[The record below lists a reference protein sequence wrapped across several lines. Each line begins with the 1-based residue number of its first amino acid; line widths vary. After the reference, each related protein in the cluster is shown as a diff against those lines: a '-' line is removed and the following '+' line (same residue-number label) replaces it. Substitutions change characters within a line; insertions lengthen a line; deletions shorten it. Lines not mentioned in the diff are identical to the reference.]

1 MSYTY
6 FSSFSSPQFQ
16 LKVYVKTI
24 VVEIMILINFEI
36 YFELND
42 FAIIKHIIFE
52 YIQINFDVF
61 YLKLLLKTYSKEI
74 QLKSTNVKS
83 WTKCK
88 RHKPEIYTTLNGI
101 ICLVVCKLFS
111 CWQSNTRH
119 DYGIRVLTDIR
130 FLLLRI
136 ILIYW

>member
-111 CWQSNTRH
+111 C
-119 DYGIRVLTDIR
+119 
-130 FLLLRI
+130 
-136 ILIYW
+136 